1 MICLIKLKEFIVMKI
16 SQKSVT
22 RLLAF
27 VSIFVLSLVTLTTV
41 FGAEVTNYTNNT
53 SITLDGKPITAD
65 TKVGRGQAMEATN
78 SITFPDS
85 QAINAGDTLVL
96 ELPKALNWPVKS
108 EFPIKNGSEII
119 GNAVADPTTGKTT
132 VTFTDYFS
140 KNPQNKRMSL
150 KYDIVINAENVT
162 KSGPQTFKYGEQ
174 TYNLTYDPDSTAIGQ
189 YEYKYG
195 YQDPQN
201 PKQIKWR
208 VILNAGQD
216 QLNGLQIKDEL
227 ADGQVLIEKTLRAV
241 RYATQPKAIES
252 EEQLTKL
259 DPTDNFTKK
268 AVFTKNA
275 EGKITG
281 FTFNF
286 GDNYKWPIY
295 IEYTTELTET
305 KKKGDVVNN
314 VVKWT
319 AKNFPKERSYPAKTL
334 IYTASGEGEGE
345 TTTSTTT
352 TTTTTTES
360 TTTSTT
366 TTTSEEPTTTSTT
379 TTTSE
384 EPTTTSTTT
393 TTSEESTTTST
404 TTTTSEESTTTSTT
418 TTTSEEPTTTS
429 TTTTTTSE
437 ESTTTST
444 TTTTSEESTTT
455 STTTTTSEEP
465 TTTSTTTTTSEE
477 PSTTST
483 TTTTTSEE
491 PSTTSTTTTTT
502 SEEPSTTST
511 TTTTTEEPVVTET
524 TVTPE
529 NQNDKETTTTP
540 EPTTP
545 PTPYVP
551 NDGPTTTPEPT
562 TPPTPY
568 VPNDGPTSTTT
579 EETSEETS
587 ETTEETTS
595 GTTEGTSE
603 KPAPSVT
610 TTEDKPGLPFT
621 GEATGATLVLA
632 GVVILSGTVVM
643 KRKFSK

>member
-384 EPTTTSTTT
+384 E
-393 TTSEESTTTST
+393 
-404 TTTTSEESTTTSTT
+404 
-418 TTTSEEPTTTS
+418 
-429 TTTTTTSE
+429 
-437 ESTTTST
+437 
-444 TTTTSEESTTT
+444 STTT

-465 TTTSTTTTTSEE
+465 TTTSTTTTTSEEPSTTSTTTTTTEE

-540 EPTTP
+540 ETTTP